1 LLLKDLAL
9 AFLEHPDSRFRRCP
23 AVDDR
28 IAQRLIP
35 AVDPTSTA
43 SNQPGQGSAGRSTV
57 PGMMLSIKMN
67 VIAFTQDALKIIQAA
82 DIYGVALGVH
92 PGSTKYMDAANLTK
106 AVSRLF

>member
-1 LLLKDLAL
+1 
-9 AFLEHPDSRFRRCP
+9 
-23 AVDDR
+23 
-28 IAQRLIP
+28 
-35 AVDPTSTA
+35 
-43 SNQPGQGSAGRSTV
+43 
-57 PGMMLSIKMN
+57 MMLSIKMN